1 MSPIPMEGPEA
12 RAIQAME
19 GIHSSLVE
27 QNRLAQT
34 RVAREHRLTSKDY
47 ADGFAASMAFSDAV
61 EDIRSWFC
69 CYHHSLLFAL

>member
-19 GIHSSLVE
+19 EIHSSLVE

-34 RVAREHRLTSKDY
+34 RVAQEHRPMSKDY
-47 ADGFAASMAFSDAV
+47 ADGLAASVAFSDAV
-61 EDIRSWFC
+61 ENIRS
-69 CYHHSLLFAL
+69 